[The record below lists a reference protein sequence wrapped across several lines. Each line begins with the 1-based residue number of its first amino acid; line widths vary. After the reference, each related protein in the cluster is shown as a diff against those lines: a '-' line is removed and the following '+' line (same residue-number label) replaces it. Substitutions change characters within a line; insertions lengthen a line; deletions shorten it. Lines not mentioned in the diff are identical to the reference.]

1 MASPRVTSTPC
12 ACNAPVAA
20 ASAAG
25 VASDSAHG
33 QLTDDIWLYGGS
45 ESSIMET
52 INKGRSANMVAAG
65 VSVMPA
71 HKDLLDDAK
80 IHLLAA
86 YVYSLSQPEK
96 K

>member
-33 QLTDDIWLYGGS
+33 QLTTSTATVTHSARAGSIWNHATATTAA
-45 ESSIMET
+45 IAH
-52 INKGRSANMVAAG
+52 SA
-65 VSVMPA
+65 ST
-71 HKDLLDDAK
+71 K
-80 IHLLAA
+80 
-86 YVYSLSQPEK
+86 
-96 K
+96 